1 MAGKVEERV
10 LQFALI
16 KLLTGNIRGLYPR
29 FNQNRIPLLQDIT
42 KTQKLPLIALTETHL
57 HSDIKDAEVQIQ
69 DYELFRTDR
78 KGRSHGGVAIYL
90 EKILAVNSEILMDYS
105 NDTNEI
111 LALYIITLNLVV
123 TVLYRS
129 PNATRGF
136 FEEVICRLR
145 YLLENLPS
153 PNTEIMI
160 LDDFNFPHLNW
171 DSHEV
176 TGGTREEKLQAGDL
190 LTLMENS
197 FLTQFIK
204 NTIRESNILD
214 LVLSNNH
221 GIIHKY
227 ILTETAMSDHK
238 LCEITVYINAV

>member
-1 MAGKVEERV
+1 M
-10 LQFALI
+10 
-16 KLLTGNIRGLYPR
+16 
-29 FNQNRIPLLQDIT
+29 
-42 KTQKLPLIALTETHL
+42 HL
-57 HSDIKDAEVQIQ
+57 Q

-90 EKILAVNSEILMDYS
+90 EKNLAVNSEILMGYS
-105 NDTNEI
+105 NRTNEI
-111 LALYIITLNLVV
+111 LALYITKLNLVV

-129 PNATRGF
+129 SNTTRGL

-145 YLLENLPS
+145 YFLENLPS

-160 LDDFNFPHLNW
+160 LGDFNIPHLNW

-176 TGGTREEKLQAGDL
+176 TGRTTEEKLQVGDL

-204 NTIRESNILD
+204 DPTRESYILD

-227 ILTETAMSDHK
+227 ILTEAAMSDHK
-238 LCEITVYINAV
+238 LCEITANINALSNPRHHQQNKFISIMSHLNFYNKDINWLAIREKS